1 MSQEILLMTENILDW
16 VVMFCFIGIS
26 ISLTL
31 LVYRILVGPTNADR
45 AVALDA
51 IGINLMA
58 VAAFVSISLVTTQL
72 NDAIL
77 LIAILSFLGTVAI
90 AKYLE
95 KGVIIDRDL
104 D

>member
-1 MSQEILLMTENILDW
+1 MSQDILLMTEHILDW
-16 VVMFCFIGIS
+16 VVMICFIGIS

-58 VAAFVSISLVTTQL
+58 VAAFTLVTTQL

>member
-1 MSQEILLMTENILDW
+1 MTNDILILTENILDS
-16 VVMFCFIGIS
+16 VTILCLFGIS
-26 ISLTL
+26 ISLIL
-31 LVYRILVGPTNADR
+31 LVYRVLSGPTNADR

-51 IGINLMA
+51 IGINLVA
-58 VAAFVSISLVTTQL
+58 VAAFVSVILVTTKL

-95 KGVIIDRDL
+95 KGVIIDRDM

>member
-1 MSQEILLMTENILDW
+1 MTELLSVTETILYI
-16 VVMFCFIGIS
+16 VTKICVAGIS
-26 ISLTL
+26 ISLL
-31 LVYRILVGPTNADR
+31 LLLYRIIDGPTNADR

-51 IGINLMA
+51 IGINLMGLA
-58 VAAFVSISLVTTQL
+58 ALVAIIITTTML
-72 NDAIL
+72 NDVIL
-77 LIAILSFLGTVAI
+77 LIGILLFIGTIAI